1 MIDFSRCFATKSS
14 KEGAASLGSMSH
26 AAILGS
32 SPTKPATEE
41 EKKNQNPEII
51 VAFPAFT
58 RCFCFCFCFFFGMC
72 DSGV

>member
-1 MIDFSRCFATKSS
+1 
-14 KEGAASLGSMSH
+14 MSH